1 MGSGVPARGPAYSLQ
16 DFVAACADGSAVKV
30 LKPAMQTAP
39 SFGLMTEPEVI
50 AWIGNGGLEKPEHA
64 NTETWLNN
72 PDRTQPIWVDSYNF
86 FSGLDYGY
94 IAFMFQPK
102 TKNWLI
108 KSLKKNDKPDPRP
121 LPFADK
127 LRKAGWVR

>member
-1 MGSGVPARGPAYSLQ
+1 MPARGPDYSLQ
-16 DFVAACADGSAVKV
+16 DFVAACAAGLAVKV
-30 LKPAMQTAP
+30 LKTAMQTAP
-39 SFGLMTEPEVI
+39 HDFGLMTEPEVV

-72 PDRTQPIWVDSYNF
+72 PDPTQPIWVDSYNF

-102 TKNWLI
+102 TKKWLI
-108 KSLKKNDKPDPRP
+108 KSLKKNDHLDPRP
-121 LPFADK
+121 LLLADR